1 MNFNTY
7 LLGAMTVVMEWPFE
21 TCMSQCTSAQHFLH
35 PCVASYRIL
44 LQKWLMCY
52 FSCLVMQL
60 LWAPGHC
67 SKALGPAQ
75 NRDTGSLVLRGPGEP
90 LVALFVAFTVV
101 TKLSPAPFSGA
112 SGPRE
117 CSAIQRYLLGSSLPQ
132 IISTHSLHPW
142 KKMGWSSPL
151 LPQPASPDLCYNF
164 IHNCDFFMG
173 FFSFWWHF
181 SHGNRKISE
190 CFVKISVVCLF
201 LSLTCMKEIVHCL
214 ISLCKWE
221 IALTSKHSE
230 VLLILL
236 SLVLILF
243 YILFGDLGQAIY

>member
-1 MNFNTY
+1 MAFWDLHVPVYNFCPAFPASLCGQLQDSAAEMINV
-7 LLGAMTVVMEWPFE
+7 LL
-21 TCMSQCTSAQHFLH
+21 FLSSD
-35 PCVASYRIL
+35 A
-44 LQKWLMCY
+44 
-52 FSCLVMQL
+52 
-60 LWAPGHC
+60 A
-67 SKALGPAQ
+67 ALGPWPLFQ
-75 NRDTGSLVLRGPGEP
+75 GSWSCTETLGQECWE
-90 LVALFVAFTVV
+90 LFLAFTVV
-101 TKLSPAPFSGA
+101 TKLSPSPFSGA
-112 SGPRE
+112 SGLRE

-132 IISTHSLHPW
+132 IISTHSSLHPW
-142 KKMGWSSPL
+142 KKMEWSSPL

-164 IHNCDFFMG
+164 IHNCDFMG

-190 CFVKISVVCLF
+190 CFVKISIVCLF

-236 SLVLILF
+236 NLVFILSH
-243 YILFGDLGQAIY
+243 ILFGDSGQAIY